1 LLEVNC
7 QLRSHPH
14 HQQAPIQIIPWVP
27 ILNALTEPE
36 VGLVD
41 ADQRILCGIP
51 VRIELTRTEEVRE
64 DAIEKDRE
72 HFTDNDALV
81 LYDLLSNLYKVDA
94 IREGALLLL
103 LKGLHCQKDALLEEW
118 EQQPVHGCLEYSV
131 HPNSSV

>member
-1 LLEVNC
+1 LHEVNS

-36 VGLVD
+36 VGLVY
-41 ADQRILCGIP
+41 ADQRILGSIP
-51 VRIELTRTEEVRE
+51 IRIELLRTEEVRE

-72 HFTDNDALV
+72 NFTDKDARV
-81 LYDLLSNLYKVDA
+81 LDDLLPNLYEVDSVG
-94 IREGALLLL
+94 EGALLLL
-103 LKGLHCQKDALLEEW
+103 LEDLHCRKDALLEEW